1 MCTAVCLNI
10 SLQSERLVCFDPAII
25 SVVGTRK
32 NKNNCDPEETEI
44 NVQDHHRERAR
55 ETQKEGGRVNHL
67 GYFESRSVTYPSS
80 KELLSCVVK
89 PDDVGDKPK
98 H

>member
-10 SLQSERLVCFDPAII
+10 SLQSERLVCFDLAII

-44 NVQDHHRERAR
+44 NGQDHHRERERWR
-55 ETQKEGGRVNHL
+55 EKEA
-67 GYFESRSVTYPSS
+67 EST
-80 KELLSCVVK
+80 
-89 PDDVGDKPK
+89 G
-98 H
+98 